1 MRGGERIIHRQAGQ
15 VIVRDVCI
23 CTYTDMNEVTI
34 REKGGRGGGGK
45 KQLSRKGLCLPQL
58 VRSICAKYN
67 RSLEVQRDP

>member
-34 REKGGRGGGGK
+34 RERGGCGVEGEKGG
-45 KQLSRKGLCLPQL
+45 
-58 VRSICAKYN
+58 AYE
-67 RSLEVQRDP
+67 EV